1 MKIIVADDEATNRL
15 LLVIMLRRLGHE
27 VRSVT
32 DGAELLLEC
41 NADGADLLLIDVHM
55 PVLDGIE
62 AARAIVRSMG
72 SAGRPILI
80 AMTANDDQRMRQV
93 CMAAGMDDL
102 LVKPV
107 SLADLRE
114 SLSHWPVRI
123 NDPRIAAAST
133 AA

>member
-15 LLVIMLRRLGHE
+15 LLVLMLRRLGHE

-55 PVLDGIE
+55 PVLDGVE
-62 AARAIVRSMG
+62 AARAIVRTMG
-72 SAGRPILI
+72 SVGRPILI
-80 AMTANDDQRMRQV
+80 AMTANDDRRVRQI
-93 CMAAGMDDL
+93 CIAAGMDDL
-102 LVKPV
+102 LLKPV
-107 SLADLRE
+107 TLSALRE
-114 SLSHWPVRI
+114 ALSHWPTRTV
-123 NDPRIAAAST
+123 DPRVVTT